1 MGFLILVKAIASPL
15 YLWYLNSFLG
25 YLQDLHVSLGHWH
38 WQELPRELDGIPNSH
53 LAFSGAPA
61 ICSDFGHCIGM
72 VSGTSPNIFDE
83 CYILLG
89 NFKCISYLR
98 CIGFSFG

>member
-1 MGFLILVKAIASPL
+1 MSSI
-15 YLWYLNSFLG
+15 G

-38 WQELPRELDGIPNSH
+38 CQEFQRKLDGILNSH

-72 VSGTSPNIFDE
+72 VSGTSPNIFDK
-83 CYILLG
+83 CYIFLDNCKGDIYFKDSIG
-89 NFKCISYLR
+89 NW
-98 CIGFSFG
+98 

>member
-38 WQELPRELDGIPNSH
+38 CQEFQRKLDGILNSH

-72 VSGTSPNIFDE
+72 VSGTSPNPFRRVL
-83 CYILLG
+83 YILW
-89 NFKCISYLR
+89 
-98 CIGFSFG
+98 